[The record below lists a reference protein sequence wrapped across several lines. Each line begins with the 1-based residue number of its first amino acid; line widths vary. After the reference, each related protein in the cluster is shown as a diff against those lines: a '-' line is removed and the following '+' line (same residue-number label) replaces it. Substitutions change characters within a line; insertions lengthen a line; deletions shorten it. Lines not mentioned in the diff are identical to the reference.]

1 MCWQTARYWQTD
13 TDCIHWADDVGMRF
27 GTDKCGILTMCR
39 CKASKCE
46 GITIASTEVIGE
58 IGGNGYNLGI
68 MEREIVA
75 RNKCKEVSRLNI
87 LNVSD
92 QLSNQNILAI
102 ITLAAPT
109 AWYGPAIM
117 QWVKEELQQM
127 DRETTEIITK

>member
-1 MCWQTARYWQTD
+1 
-13 TDCIHWADDVGMRF
+13 MRF

-58 IGGNGYNLGI
+58 IGGHGYNLGI